1 MAGFGD
7 DLRLERE
14 RRGVSLDGLSAQTK
28 VNPRYLEALEQGNFH
43 ELPGGVFRRGIFRSY
58 LAALGLEESEWLPRF
73 ETSVAENS
81 RMRGESNLSGEEAW
95 YQFASNVKRNRIQ
108 QRRSALGRWAGVGAM
123 LLLLGVALYAL
134 WILELRGLMAH

>member
-1 MAGFGD
+1 
-7 DLRLERE
+7 
-14 RRGVSLDGLSAQTK
+14 
-28 VNPRYLEALEQGNFH
+28 
-43 ELPGGVFRRGIFRSY
+43 
-58 LAALGLEESEWLPRF
+58 
-73 ETSVAENS
+73 
-81 RMRGESNLSGEEAW
+81 MRGESNLSGEEAW